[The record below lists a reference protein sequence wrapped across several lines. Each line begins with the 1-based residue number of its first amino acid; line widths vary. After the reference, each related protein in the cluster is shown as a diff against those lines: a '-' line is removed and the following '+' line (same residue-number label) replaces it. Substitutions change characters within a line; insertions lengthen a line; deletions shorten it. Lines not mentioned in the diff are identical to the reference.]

1 MYGSFLKEFKFVLYE
16 GGYVVL
22 IGMYGVIKLII
33 VL

>member
-1 MYGSFLKEFKFVLYE
+1 MYGSFLKELKFVFYK

-33 VL
+33 LL